1 MSQTTIP
8 RAAVRGTA
16 SGVIFMAFFGT
27 LWAGI
32 GIRGMQGFEFPVL
45 ITLSL
50 LIGVVLFICAIA
62 LIKNSRQLTNE
73 VIKKDGNRWRKKN
86 RWFGIIFSLEG
97 LLIAIADFIC
107 VSTNHLNLFVPVMAL
122 IVGAHFFPLASLF
135 QVPIYYI
142 TGTLLCL
149 LATIIM
155 LTFPVKIIISDHQI
169 MAWWVSLGFG
179 SALILWGTGVIVC
192 LKGFRLL
199 SIAQHG
205 DENGKVSTRL

>member
-16 SGVIFMAFFGT
+16 FGVIFMAFFGT

-32 GIRGMQGFEFPVL
+32 GIRGMQGWEFPVF

-50 LIGVVLFICAIA
+50 LIGVILLTSAIV
-62 LIKNSRQLTNE
+62 LIKNSSQLTNK

-86 RWFGIIFSLEG
+86 RWFGIIFGLEG
-97 LLIAIADFIC
+97 LLIAIAAFIC

-149 LATIIM
+149 LAIIVM
-155 LTFPVKIIISDHQI
+155 LTFPVKITISDHQI
-169 MAWWVSLGFG
+169 MAWWVSVGFG

-192 LKGFRLL
+192 LRGFKLL
-199 SIAQHG
+199 SLTQNGA
-205 DENGKVSTRL
+205 ENNKVSTRL